1 MSIHDGRPD
10 GAQPAAAGLE
20 IPTGQPATLEFGSEQ
35 VNGAVSNPQTTVRM
49 SKRQLVAVFFAYFT
63 LYLAWIAPL
72 GYSLAVRIAQLDP
85 ANRNTIL
92 AIGLS
97 VPSFLAVVIV
107 PLVGV
112 LSDRTRS
119 RLGRRRPWM
128 LAGTVLGVLGA
139 LLLGLGTSVPVV
151 LVGWT
156 VSFAGYSVVAAMI
169 ITHLGDRLPEVQRG
183 KVMGGL
189 GALSQI
195 GPVIGVAVAAA
206 ASSSPALM
214 FIFPGV
220 LAAVGGLIFI
230 AVMKDDQVAGA
241 VPAFNLPGLLR
252 GFWFNP
258 RKYPNLGWVILSR
271 ALIFLALSFYGLYT
285 VYLLGERLGLDAAA
299 IGALSATIGLGGVVT
314 AILGAVGSGW
324 LSDKL
329 GFRKP
334 FLVLSGLLLAIA
346 MLLTATMTSVGQY
359 AVAALLSSFAIGVYG
374 AVDQATGLDV
384 MPREG
389 ENGRYLAIFGLGNQV
404 PQSFGPLLAAL
415 VLSIVGGDYGWVY
428 VAAGVFAVLGAI
440 AILPLRLPHRS
451 KPSTAETVAA

>member
-1 MSIHDGRPD
+1 MSLHDGRPD
-10 GAQPAAAGLE
+10 GPQPAAAGLE
-20 IPTGQPATLEFGSEQ
+20 IPAGQPATLEFGSEQ
-35 VNGAVSNPQTTVRM
+35 LSGAAVPPQATVKM

-72 GYSLAVRIAQLDP
+72 GYSLAVRIAQIDP

-139 LLLGLGTSVPVV
+139 VLLGLGTSVPVV
-151 LVGWT
+151 LIGWT

-169 ITHLGDRLPEVQRG
+169 ITHLGDRLPEIQRG

-230 AVMKDDQVAGA
+230 AVMKDDQVTGA
-241 VPAFNLPGLLR
+241 LPAFNLPRLLR

-258 RKYPNLGWVILSR
+258 RKHPNLGWVILSR
-271 ALIFLALSFYGLYT
+271 ALIFLALSFFGLYT

-329 GFRKP
+329 GYRKP
-334 FLVLSGLLLAIA
+334 FLVISGLLLGAA
-346 MLLTATMTSVGQY
+346 MLLVATMTNVGQY

-415 VLSIVGGDYGWVY
+415 VLAIVGGDYGWVY
-428 VAAGVFAVLGAI
+428 VAAGAFAVLGAI
-440 AILPLRLPHRS
+440 AILPLRLPRRS
-451 KPSTAETVAA
+451 TQATAETVAA